1 MNAIKVPVALR
12 VAWKDMKILRKERG
26 ALTLLF
32 VVPMVFILAVTGWAG
47 VGSDADESLIPLP
60 LVNLDPGG
68 EASQVLIDAL
78 NQAGGIQVE
87 LFDEAKAQAL
97 LEEGKI
103 RRVLTIPANFAADV
117 EAGRPVMLR
126 LVSDPDASAETS
138 EAVQTLVEGVAA
150 DVSLENQL
158 IASLR
163 RMADMQAGAPSEQ
176 QVFTEEMAVEQAQSQ
191 MERART
197 EPLVGIEQTLPE
209 HLLSER
215 EDVSA
220 ADVAVPGFTVLFV
233 FLTSQQMALSIY
245 EEKKIGSFR
254 RLLAA
259 PISKLTVLV
268 GKLVPNFI
276 TVLVQVV
283 VIFGVC
289 IFVFPLLG
297 MERLTLGNDPLG
309 LVLLMLVL
317 ALCTTS
323 LGVLISAIAR
333 TEAQI
338 SGVSSVV
345 LWVMGFGAFV
355 PSFLLP
361 PLLATIQRAFPHT
374 WAVEAFQDLIVR
386 GQGLADIAPN
396 ILALLGF
403 AVVLFGAGLLRFE
416 FD

>member
-1 MNAIKVPVALR
+1 MNAINVPAALR

-47 VGSDADESLIPLP
+47 VGSAADVSLITLP

-78 NQAGGIQVE
+78 SQAGGIQVE

-97 LEEGKI
+97 LEKGKI
-103 RRVLTIPANFAADV
+103 RRVLTIPANYAADV
-117 EAGRPVMLR
+117 AAGRPVMLR
-126 LVSDPDASAETS
+126 LVSGPDASAETS
-138 EAVQTLVEGVAA
+138 EAVQALVEGVAA

-158 IASLR
+158 ILSFR

-176 QVFTEEMAVEQAQSQ
+176 QVFTAEMIVEQAQSQ
-191 MERART
+191 MQRART
-197 EPLVGIEQTLPE
+197 EPLVSIEETLPE
-209 HLLSER
+209 HLSER
-215 EDVSA
+215 EDISA
-220 ADVAVPGFTVLFV
+220 TDVAVPGFTVLFV
-233 FLTSQQMALSIY
+233 FLTAQQMALSIY

-283 VIFGVC
+283 VIFAVC
-289 IFVFPLLG
+289 IFLFPLLG
-297 MERLTLGNDPLG
+297 MERLALGNDPLA
-309 LVLLMLVL
+309 LVLLTLAL

-338 SGVSSVV
+338 SGLSSVV

-361 PLLATIQRAFPHT
+361 PLLVTIQRAFPHT
-374 WAVEAFQDLIVR
+374 WAVEAFQNLIVR
-386 GQGLADIAPN
+386 GQGLADVAPN

-403 AVVLFGAGLLRFE
+403 AVAFFGVGLLRFE
-416 FD
+416 FE

>member
-1 MNAIKVPVALR
+1 MNAINVSAVLR
-12 VAWKDMKILRKERG
+12 IAWKDMKILRKERG

-47 VGSDADESLIPLP
+47 VGSDADESLITLP

-78 NQAGGIQVE
+78 SQAGGIQVE

-103 RRVLTIPANFAADV
+103 RRVLTIPANYAADV

-126 LVSDPDASAETS
+126 LVSGPDASAETS
-138 EAVQTLVEGVAA
+138 EAVQALVEGVAA

-158 IASLR
+158 ILSFR

-176 QVFTEEMAVEQAQSQ
+176 QVFTTEMIVEQAQSQ
-191 MERART
+191 MQRART
-197 EPLVGIEQTLPE
+197 EPLVSIEETLPE
-209 HLLSER
+209 HLSER
-215 EDVSA
+215 EDISA
-220 ADVAVPGFTVLFV
+220 TDVAVPGFTVLFV
-233 FLTSQQMALSIY
+233 FLTAQQMALSIL

-276 TVLVQVV
+276 TVLVQVI
-283 VIFGVC
+283 VIFAVC
-289 IFVFPLLG
+289 IFLFPLLG
-297 MERLTLGNDPLG
+297 MERLALGNDPLA
-309 LVLLMLVL
+309 LVLLTLAL

-338 SGVSSVV
+338 GGVSSVL

-361 PLLATIQRAFPHT
+361 PLLVTIQRAFPHT
-374 WAVEAFQDLIVR
+374 WAVEAFQNLIVR
-386 GQGLADIAPN
+386 GQGLADVAPN

-403 AVVLFGAGLLRFE
+403 AVAFFGVGLLRFE
-416 FD
+416 FE

>member
-1 MNAIKVPVALR
+1 MNTINVPAVLR
-12 VAWKDMKILRKERG
+12 IAWKDMKILRKERG

-47 VGSDADESLIPLP
+47 VGSDADESLITLP

-78 NQAGGIQVE
+78 SQAGGIQVE

-103 RRVLTIPANFAADV
+103 RRVLTIPANYAADV
-117 EAGRPVMLR
+117 AAGRPVTLR
-126 LVSDPDASAETS
+126 LVSGPDASAETS
-138 EAVQTLVEGVAA
+138 EAVQALVEGVAA
-150 DVSLENQL
+150 DVSLEDQL
-158 IASLR
+158 IASFR

-176 QVFTEEMAVEQAQSQ
+176 QVFTAEMIVEQAQSQ
-191 MERART
+191 MQRART
-197 EPLVGIEQTLPE
+197 EPLVSIEEALPA
-209 HLLSER
+209 HLSER
-215 EDVSA
+215 EDISA

-233 FLTSQQMALSIY
+233 FLTAQQMALSIL

-283 VIFGVC
+283 VIFAVC
-289 IFVFPLLG
+289 IFLFPLLG
-297 MERLTLGNDPLG
+297 MERLALGNDPLA
-309 LVLLMLVL
+309 LVLLTLAL

-338 SGVSSVV
+338 GGVSSVL

-361 PLLATIQRAFPHT
+361 PLLVTIQRAFPHT
-374 WAVEAFQDLIVR
+374 WAVEAFQNLIVR
-386 GQGLADIAPN
+386 GQGLADVAPN

-403 AVVLFGAGLLRFE
+403 AVAFFGVGLLRFE
-416 FD
+416 FE

>member
-1 MNAIKVPVALR
+1 MNAINGPAALS
-12 VAWKDMKILRKERG
+12 VAWKDIKILRKERG
-26 ALTLLF
+26 ALILLF
-32 VVPMVFILAVTGWAG
+32 VLPMIFILAITGWASG
-47 VGSDADESLIPLP
+47 GSDANENVITLP
-60 LVNLDPGG
+60 LVNLDPAS

-78 NQAGGIQVE
+78 NQAGGIQVK
-87 LFDEAKAQAL
+87 LYDEAKALAL
-97 LEEGKI
+97 LEKGEI
-103 RRVLTIPANFAADV
+103 RRVLTIPANYAADV
-117 EAGRPVMLR
+117 EAGRPVTLR
-126 LVSDPDASAETS
+126 LVSDPDANAETTES
-138 EAVQTLVEGVAA
+138 VQTVVGGVATNM
-150 DVSLENQL
+150 SLEKQL
-158 IASLR
+158 IASFQ

-176 QVFTEEMAVEQAQSQ
+176 QVFTGELIVEQAQRQ

-197 EPLVGIEQTLPE
+197 EPLVGVEETLPE

-215 EDVSA
+215 EDISVV
-220 ADVAVPGFTVLFV
+220 DVAVPGFTVLFV
-233 FLTSQQMALSIY
+233 FLTAQRMAMSIF

-268 GKLVPNFI
+268 GKLVPNFL
-276 TVLVQVV
+276 TVLVQTV

-289 IFVFPLLG
+289 ILLFPLLG
-297 MERLTLGNDPLG
+297 LERLTLGKDPLA
-309 LVLLMLVL
+309 LILLALAL

-323 LGVLISAIAR
+323 LGVLISAVAR

-338 SGVSSVV
+338 GGVSSVL

-361 PLLATIQRAFPHT
+361 PLLASIQRAFPHT
-374 WAVEAFQDLIVR
+374 WATEAFQDLIVR

-403 AVVLFGAGLLRFE
+403 AVAFFGVGLLRFE